1 MLPTEGPRPPFCR
14 QRVRWTHKQ
23 CLAVKTRFTPISIC
37 MQRIRCA
44 NGCVCLCL
52 CVCVCV
58 CVCVTAGGVRAQ
70 RGPGGSRRDVDRSPT
85 ECVLSWRLASRR
97 GPQPD
102 RMCSLPAARVA
113 TWTAAVIW
121 GSLAQSVCGAHCGPR
136 VRCIHSSLYR
146 SAHIPGRVAHTAGRG
161 QGWGGEA
168 VTCERFYAVRVR
180 DMRAFLAGTNCVE
193 SCARIRVRDIPK
205 P

>member
-1 MLPTEGPRPPFCR
+1 MRPRPGVLPTEGPRPPFCR
-14 QRVRWTHKQ
+14 QHVRWTHKQ

-44 NGCVCLCL
+44 NGCVFVSV

-58 CVCVTAGGVRAQ
+58 CVCDSG
-70 RGPGGSRRDVDRSPT
+70 RRTSAT
-85 ECVLSWRLASRR
+85 WSWRLASRR

-168 VTCERFYAVRVR
+168 VTCKRFYAVRVR

-193 SCARIRVRDIPK
+193 SCARIRVCYIPK

>member
-1 MLPTEGPRPPFCR
+1 VLPTEGPRPPFCR

-52 CVCVCV
+52 CLCVCV
-58 CVCVTAGGVRAQ
+58 CVCDSG
-70 RGPGGSRRDVDRSPT
+70 RRTSAT
-85 ECVLSWRLASRR
+85 WSWRLASRR

-102 RMCSLPAARVA
+102 RMCSLLASRVA